1 MTEYMVGG
9 RRRIDRVLA
18 PDFLEGIDR
27 FDMDELRTRKAE
39 AEQEETDL
47 SYARRLVQGRLDILR
62 AEHEARERGEAGLAG
77 RPPGQSTDAELAER
91 LAKALADPPRQ
102 SRGLGRHLS
111 ALRPSRVGENRR
123 EAERAVADVGSSNLA
138 HLEDAELLGAIAN
151 LADVEA
157 RLSRSR
163 RQVQNVVDRLTG
175 EIARRY
181 QAGHVPIALP

>member
-18 PDFLEGIDR
+18 PDYLEGIDQ
-27 FDMDELRTRKAE
+27 FDMDELRARK
-39 AEQEETDL
+39 T
-47 SYARRLVQGRLDILR
+47 
-62 AEHEARERGEAGLAG
+62 
-77 RPPGQSTDAELAER
+77 
-91 LAKALADPPRQ
+91 
-102 SRGLGRHLS
+102 
-111 ALRPSRVGENRR
+111 
-123 EAERAVADVGSSNLA
+123 EAERAVSDVGGSDLA
-138 HLEDAELLGAIAN
+138 HLGEPELRGAIDH

>member
-1 MTEYMVGG
+1 MF
-9 RRRIDRVLA
+9 I
-18 PDFLEGIDR
+18 
-27 FDMDELRTRKAE
+27 
-39 AEQEETDL
+39 
-47 SYARRLVQGRLDILR
+47 
-62 AEHEARERGEAGLAG
+62 
-77 RPPGQSTDAELAER
+77 GQQTVTER

-111 ALRPSRVGENRR
+111 ALLPSRIGENRR
-123 EAERAVADVGSSNLA
+123 EAERAVSDVGGSDLA
-138 HLEDAELLGAIAN
+138 HLGEPELRGAIDH